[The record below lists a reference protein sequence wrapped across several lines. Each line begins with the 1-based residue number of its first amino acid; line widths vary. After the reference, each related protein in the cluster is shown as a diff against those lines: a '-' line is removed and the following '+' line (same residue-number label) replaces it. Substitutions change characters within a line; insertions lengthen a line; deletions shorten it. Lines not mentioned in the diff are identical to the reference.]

1 MLHAR
6 LILRPYQGVFLMLI
20 IYAFGTAWAT
30 LLPRAHWV
38 EGTRFARLG
47 PAIHFINPS
56 TEFKI
61 KEHVVA
67 TIIASTVR

>member
-1 MLHAR
+1 MLYVR
-6 LILRPYQGVFLMLI
+6 LILRPYQGVLLMLI

-61 KEHVVA
+61 NEHVVA